1 MLLSQVLIDK
11 GKTAKPNS
19 NMSMGNTA
27 IEMHSICQFA
37 QSEMTDAQIKNLV
50 GYACEVLNKAGF
62 PYYKPE
68 NIL

>member
-1 MLLSQVLIDK
+1 MLLSQVLIEK
-11 GKTAKPNS
+11 GKAANPKS
-19 NMSMGNTA
+19 NYSMGNAA
-27 IEMHSICQFA
+27 IEMQSICRFA
-37 QSEMTDAQIKNLV
+37 QSEMTEAQIKNSV

>member
-1 MLLSQVLIDK
+1 MLLSQMLIEK
-11 GKTAKPNS
+11 GKTAKPNN
-19 NMSMGNTA
+19 NMSMGNAA

-37 QSEMTDAQIKNLV
+37 QSEMTEAQIRNSV
-50 GYACEVLNKAGF
+50 GLACEVLNKAGF

>member
-11 GKTAKPNS
+11 GQTANPKS

-37 QSEMTDAQIKNLV
+37 QSEMTPKQIQNSV
-50 GYACEVLNKAGF
+50 GLACEVLNKAGF